1 MPPGLFGRRCAVSA
15 LKGKRKTRI
24 SYKLA
29 SNHSSPAVSGPER
42 LGCLYYTG
50 SERALPEHP
59 VEPRLISV
67 LLLDV
72 PGDQLDV
79 WRSAVATERPGIGFE
94 LVTHVYS
101 ILASSGS
108 LRIRFKGVKR
118 ILTMYLYG
126 LSPLSLPPYD
136 PLCFLPCLTAL
147 YSSSESSTFEP
158 CRRSRL
164 RLLSL
169 TIFWATWF

>member
-67 LLLDV
+67 LLLNV
-72 PGDQLDV
+72 PKDQLDV
-79 WRSAVATERPGIGFE
+79 WRSAVATERLGIGFE
-94 LVTHVYS
+94 VVTHVYS
-101 ILASSGS
+101 QIGQ
-108 LRIRFKGVKR
+108 LRV
-118 ILTMYLYG
+118 
-126 LSPLSLPPYD
+126 SED
-136 PLCFLPCLTAL
+136 PLQGCEEDLDHVLVRSLSSVLAALRSLVLSAVLDCFV
-147 YSSSESSTFEP
+147 
-158 CRRSRL
+158 
-164 RLLSL
+164 LLL
-169 TIFWATWF
+169 GVFYF